1 MVQNFNMNWDLSQ
14 KYCFEK
20 NATLAHS
27 RVFLNNNISKLSL
40 SKTVYWIETKVFNA
54 TNNPTKGW
62 VWVDGRNLNESDG
75 LGKVYLPYTG
85 YKKRCAGIM
94 ANGKWFG
101 DSCSKSLSFVC
112 KTTAKIG
119 TKG

>member
-1 MVQNFNMNWDLSQ
+1 MNWDVSQ

-20 NATLAHS
+20 NATLAPPS
-27 RVFLNNNISKLSL
+27 LSNNTISKLSL
-40 SKTVYWIETKVFNA
+40 SKTVYWIETRVFNA
-54 TNNPTKGW
+54 TW
-62 VWVDGRNLNESDG
+62 VWVDERNLNESDG

-94 ANGKWFG
+94 ANGEWFG

-112 KTTAKIG
+112 KTEAKIG